1 MIIYLRNSLFNL
13 MSIPASF
20 LADLTH
26 QNDMTVTAIIDKKQT
41 KFVLREKRKNS
52 SKIQYDHNSS
62 FPQGKQTR

>member
-26 QNDMTVTAIIDKKQT
+26 QNDMTMTAIIDKKHT
-41 KFVLREKRKNS
+41 KFRFE
-52 SKIQYDHNSS
+52 
-62 FPQGKQTR
+62 GKANKSVENPI

>member
-1 MIIYLRNSLFNL
+1 

-41 KFVLREKRKNS
+41 KFRVK
-52 SKIQYDHNSS
+52 
-62 FPQGKQTR
+62 GKAKKSVENPI